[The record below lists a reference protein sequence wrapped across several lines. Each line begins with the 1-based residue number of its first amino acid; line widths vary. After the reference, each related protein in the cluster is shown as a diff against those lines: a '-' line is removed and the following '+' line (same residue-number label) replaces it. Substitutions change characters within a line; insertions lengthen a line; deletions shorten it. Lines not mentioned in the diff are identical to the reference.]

1 MIEISFQEIVPFFLV
16 MTASSYANKPDKLKK
31 APNVTNADL
40 KLFLNKVN
48 YRNQQTLNP
57 NNTVL

>member
-40 KLFLNKVN
+40 KLF
-48 YRNQQTLNP
+48 
-57 NNTVL
+57 